1 MRLTNR
7 WPAAAM
13 ALSALCFAANLQ
25 AQDRSPEQ
33 DYHDNAALSSALGD
47 LASRHGNV
55 ARVFEIARSPGGTA
69 IEAVR
74 LGAGDDVES
83 RPALLVVAGAYGPH
97 LIGSEVALN
106 AARELAASYGG
117 DSATTALLDR
127 FTVYL
132 IPRANP
138 DAAEAFFETPRRERI
153 RNQNP
158 YDDDRDTEVDEDG
171 PEDLDGNGLITLM
184 RVLDPTGE
192 WMPDPDDPELLRRA
206 DAAKGEAGVYR
217 LYVEGIDNDGDER
230 WNEDPPG
237 GTDVNRN
244 LPYGFEFFTEAAG
257 LHPASAPEA
266 RAIAQ
271 FYLDHPNVAVVY
283 ALGPQDNLIE
293 AWEHDRRDRTGG
305 GETDVPSWR
314 RNRQPLTSIL
324 QADEPYFAE
333 VADRFQE
340 ITGLASG
347 PESAPSSGDVLAS
360 AYYDMGRWAF
370 GSRVW
375 WVPTDAPEDGEV
387 GEEPGAEAPE
397 EGMQAAA
404 DEEEPEA
411 AESPE
416 SPPEA
421 DGGRRAAGSGSK
433 EEKDP
438 LKDDRRALHWLE
450 EHAPGSFVEWTEVRH
465 PDFPDRTV
473 EVGGFAPFARLNP
486 PASEIDSVLVRQQ
499 RFIVALAGMLPSIAL
514 RDVKVEELSSG
525 VYRVEARLVN
535 DGYLPTLS
543 ALGERA
549 RWPRRIRV
557 EVEMNGQEIAAG
569 DAVRLVG
576 PLAGNGGYEE
586 LHWVVTGDPGSRI
599 TLRASSPV
607 AGEASQT
614 VTLR

>member
-1 MRLTNR
+1 
-7 WPAAAM
+7 M
-13 ALSALCFAANLQ
+13 ALSALVFAADLP
-25 AQDRSPEQ
+25 AQDRSSGR
-33 DYHDNAALSSALGD
+33 DYHDNAALSSALGE
-47 LASRHGNV
+47 LESRHGNV
-55 ARVFEIARSPGGTA
+55 VQVFEIARSPGGTA
-69 IEAVR
+69 IEALR
-74 LGAGDDVES
+74 LGVGEDVED
-83 RPALLVVAGAYGPH
+83 RPALLVVAGTYGPH

-106 AARELAASYGG
+106 VARELAASYGG
-117 DSATTALLDR
+117 DSATTALLNR

-138 DAAEAFFETPRRERI
+138 DAADAFFETPRRERV
-153 RNQNP
+153 RNRQP

-192 WMPDPDDPELLRRA
+192 WMPDPDDPELLRKA
-206 DAAKGEAGVYR
+206 DAAKGEAGMYR
-217 LYVEGIDNDGDER
+217 LYSEGIDNDGDER

-244 LPYGFEFFTEAAG
+244 LPYAYEFFAEAAG
-257 LHPASAPEA
+257 LHPVSAPEA

-293 AWEHDRRDRTGG
+293 AWEHDRSARRGG
-305 GETDVPSWR
+305 GEGDDPSWR
-314 RNRQPLTSIL
+314 RNRQPLTTIV

-333 VADRFQE
+333 VAERFQE

-375 WVPTDAPEDGEV
+375 WVPKDAPEDGGDPEN
-387 GEEPGAEAPE
+387 PAPDAPE
-397 EGMQAAA
+397 EGMDAATGDEVTAA
-404 DEEEPEA
+404 D
-411 AESPE
+411 ESPE
-416 SPPEA
+416 SPAAA
-421 DGGRRAAGSGSK
+421 DEDRRDAGRGSK

-438 LKDDRRALHWLE
+438 LEDDRRALHWLA
-450 EHAPGSFVEWTEVRH
+450 EHAPGSFVEWSEVQH

-486 PASEIDSVLVRQQ
+486 PASAIDSVLARQQ

-535 DGYLPTLS
+535 DGYFPTLS
-543 ALGERA
+543 AIGERA
-549 RWPRRIRV
+549 RWPRPIRV
-557 EVEMNGQEIAAG
+557 EVEMQGQEIAAG

-576 PLAGNGGYEE
+576 PLAGNGGHED